1 MRFAN
6 RVAIV
11 TGAARGIGRAI
22 ATHLATEGTIVVIA
36 DVDRKSA
43 EVTAKELEAAG
54 RNVMASALD
63 VTDPVLVA
71 ATVQSVLE
79 RFGRIDILVNNA
91 GIVGEVVPVRE
102 MSDAEWHR
110 VMSVNLHGVFY
121 CSRAVLPAMLSR
133 KWGRIVSLASVAGKE
148 GNASMAA
155 YSVSKA
161 GVICL
166 TKSLAKEVARDGIT
180 VNCVTPALTE
190 TDMAR
195 SFSPEQRA
203 LLASKVPMGR
213 LASPDEI
220 AAVVAFLA
228 SDEAENVTG
237 ACIAVD
243 SDAWTIARTSFR
255 RPQAGASVVVA
266 RTIAA
271 TQSPG
276 ATPGVSGATRR

>member
-11 TGAARGIGRAI
+11 TGAARGIGKAI
-22 ATHLATEGTIVVIA
+22 ATRLATEGAIVVIA
-36 DVDRKSA
+36 DADRKAA

-54 RNVMASALD
+54 RNVMASVLD
-63 VTDPVLVA
+63 VSDPAQVA
-71 ATVQSVLE
+71 AGVQSAFE

-91 GIVGEVVPVRE
+91 GIVGEVILVRE

-148 GNASMAA
+148 GNANMAA

-195 SFSPEQRA
+195 SFSPEQKA

-228 SDEAENVTG
+228 SDEASFVTG
-237 ACIAVD
+237 AVYDASGGR
-243 SDAWTIARTSFR
+243 SDY
-255 RPQAGASVVVA
+255 
-266 RTIAA
+266 
-271 TQSPG
+271 
-276 ATPGVSGATRR
+276 